1 MITNES
7 RTDMQAG
14 MSRLNRKQK
23 FVRPCFDTTSRMSQ
37 HAGRLSLKH
46 VIFSLFFLLTGSLAS
61 GQAFSVSDRE
71 AIFYKGGG
79 VQSVQLETATGVVAG
94 TPVFYSAARAE
105 VTGPPLV
112 PAHASPTTDVIVPVT
127 PSVTKM
133 GDAAAT
139 RLADDTTT
147 HPTMATGDYA
157 SGDTVT
163 GVTGVKPKGGSALT
177 LETTLANLGTGEYHV
192 SASPDFTVSVFNSDI
207 GTAEGNILTYTITYT
222 VAASVTETGTTTSTS
237 PGIAIFRKDIDQ
249 DFDYPL
255 AGGLFLKYESMV
267 TDTNGID
274 STDAATTDS
283 GCTVVAPALACDDP
297 ADNYYTVDTGKPPTL
312 WGNEGLTTTGKHTF
326 TYQLGSG
333 DGDRT
338 AHDTLSY
345 SALILDPA
353 VWSTTSATIEIAENT
368 TDLTRVNAVIAADRN
383 SDGDAAADREI
394 EFAITKGGNVF
405 EVSNVGGNPVLAL
418 KGTKAR
424 LTNPAVPLA
433 SIDYEA
439 SGGQIAVD
447 ICASGDH
454 VPAGTGA
461 DGAQCYSLTVV
472 VTKVNEA
479 PHLNLNRLGQ
489 PIPFE
494 TVYLPQTGTLPS
506 SILLTDHFTDP
517 DGDSMTMTL
526 SPKIGAPKTGL
537 TTQTQSIAGGY
548 DVTASIVG
556 GTVLSFS
563 KKLPTGEVLTSGIKT
578 YSFSIYANDG
588 ALESAAAT
596 YTINIK
602 VGANTPPVWIGGV
615 QSATWKIAE
624 NATGPFSD
632 SVSATDVD
640 GDDLTY
646 TLVGQSAAAPNLL
659 IRGACLQVNPTT
671 GAVSVYTSAHPALRF
686 CKGFDF
692 EAASTRTFQISV
704 KDNYGGVAP
713 PVTITVMIT
722 DVNEPPVNLGT
733 LTNINMY
740 TGTREM
746 RVLGDHFRDPE
757 GTDLSFDAVARGA
770 MVRASLSGDVL
781 TLNAVSEGTTNVLVI
796 ASDATGLS
804 ITHEIPIKIK
814 KAGSNNAPFFDN
826 NLDAVTFA
834 IDENSPAGTLIGSAL
849 TATDPDEDPIMYELL
864 SHKDRFNISQANG
877 QLSAKASANLNHEK
891 EEVINFVVRVSDGD
905 FGGFDYVT
913 VTVFVQ
919 DVNERPVNTGEIPDQ
934 VVILGDTT
942 DVQVDKYFEDED
954 LIDQGNLFFS
964 PFVVN
969 PLKAEASATR
979 GVVTVSG
986 LELGET
992 SVVVTAIDSGQE
1004 EAVAEFGLQVVENLP
1019 PRVVN
1024 PVAMQVVMP
1033 NIPAVIDI
1041 GDVFEDEQA
1050 ITFSEP
1056 VTGNPDIL
1064 LATLVGADDDHL
1076 ALVGLTAGLTNVTIT
1091 ATDASGGSTSH
1102 TFDVRVNSVPLLD
1115 AAIADMVVNHGS
1127 SLLIDLA
1134 GHFSDPDAGDTL
1146 TFTASCQGTMS
1157 SIANP
1162 GRSNWFTILEVDGYS
1177 PGGNAS
1183 ITVTAT
1189 DDWGANVIGHLYD

>member
-79 VQSVQLETATGVVAG
+79 VQGVQLETATGVVAG

-112 PAHASPTTDVIVPVT
+112 PAHASPTTGVIVPVRPT
-127 PSVTKM
+127 VTKM
-133 GDAAAT
+133 NDHAIT
-139 RLADDTTT
+139 RLAPDSADPFV
-147 HPTMATGDYA
+147 HPTAAPTDYA
-157 SGDTVT
+157 ISGDTPT
-163 GVTGVKPKGGSALT
+163 GVTGVRPKGGNALT
-177 LETTLANLGTGEYHV
+177 LETNLANLGTGEYHV
-192 SASPDFTVSVFNSDI
+192 AADFTISVFNGDI
-207 GTAEGNILTYTITYT
+207 GTDTGNVLTYTVTYT
-222 VAASVTETGTTTSTS
+222 VASTVTETGTTTTGATGTV
-237 PGIAIFRKDIDQ
+237 GIAIFRKDIDQ

-267 TDTNGID
+267 TDANGID
-274 STDAATTDS
+274 ATDAGTTDS
-283 GCTVVAPALACDDP
+283 GCTIVAPAVACDDP
-297 ADNYYTVDTGKPPTL
+297 ADNYYTVDTSKPPTL
-312 WGNEGLTTTGKHTF
+312 WGNEGLTTTGKHMF
-326 TYQLGSG
+326 TYQLGSSANAN
-333 DGDRT
+333 D
-338 AHDTLSY
+338 HDTLTY

-368 TDLTRVNAVIAADRN
+368 TDLARVNAVIAADRN

-424 LTNPAVPLA
+424 LTNPAAPLA

-439 SGGQIAVD
+439 SGGTIAVD

-489 PIPFE
+489 PIPFD

-506 SILLTDHFTDP
+506 TILLTDHFTDP

-588 ALESAAAT
+588 ELESAAAT

-615 QSATWKIAE
+615 QSATWTIAE
-624 NATGPFSD
+624 NATGEFSD

-659 IRGACLQVNPTT
+659 VRGACLQVNPTT
-671 GAVSVYTSAHPALRF
+671 GAVSVYTSAHPALAF
-686 CKGFDF
+686 CKGFDY

-740 TGTREM
+740 TGTREV

-757 GTDLSFDAVARGA
+757 GTDLSFDAVARSA

-781 TLNAVSEGTTNVLVI
+781 NLTAVSEGETNVLVI
-796 ASDATGLS
+796 AADATGLS

-826 NLDAVTFA
+826 NLDAVTFS

-849 TATDPDEDPIMYELL
+849 TATDPDKDPIMYELL

-919 DVNERPVNTGEIPDQ
+919 DVNERPVNTGRNPRSS
-934 VVILGDTT
+934 GD
-942 DVQVDKYFEDED
+942 
-954 LIDQGNLFFS
+954 S
-964 PFVVN
+964 
-969 PLKAEASATR
+969 
-979 GVVTVSG
+979 
-986 LELGET
+986 
-992 SVVVTAIDSGQE
+992 
-1004 EAVAEFGLQVVENLP
+1004 
-1019 PRVVN
+1019 
-1024 PVAMQVVMP
+1024 
-1033 NIPAVIDI
+1033 
-1041 GDVFEDEQA
+1041 
-1050 ITFSEP
+1050 
-1056 VTGNPDIL
+1056 
-1064 LATLVGADDDHL
+1064 
-1076 ALVGLTAGLTNVTIT
+1076 
-1091 ATDASGGSTSH
+1091 
-1102 TFDVRVNSVPLLD
+1102 
-1115 AAIADMVVNHGS
+1115 
-1127 SLLIDLA
+1127 
-1134 GHFSDPDAGDTL
+1134 
-1146 TFTASCQGTMS
+1146 
-1157 SIANP
+1157 
-1162 GRSNWFTILEVDGYS
+1162 W
-1177 PGGNAS
+1177 
-1183 ITVTAT
+1183 
-1189 DDWGANVIGHLYD
+1189 